1 MRPQTTTPV
10 TLAAPGTVS
19 KITTLFLPLLLLTTA
34 GCRYDGSFMQMDSN
48 APFPFFGFQLAVDS
62 GVRPPSGN
70 GAGHGDTAGK
80 LRPEDIVPL
89 RENFADEF
97 DVPLPRLRRQPESG
111 AHRRTPALLVR
122 SRGPGI
128 GYR

>member
-1 MRPQTTTPV
+1 MRF
-10 TLAAPGTVS
+10 S
-19 KITTLFLPLLLLTTA
+19 RILLLSILTSA
-34 GCRYDGSFMQMDSN
+34 ASGCSYDGAFMQMDSN

-62 GVRPPSGN
+62 GVRPPAGS
-70 GAGHGDTAGK
+70 GAGHGDTSGK

-89 RENFADEF
+89 RENLADEL
-97 DVPLPRLRRQPESG
+97 DVPVPRLRRQPESG
-111 AHRRTPALLVR
+111 AHRGTPALLVR